1 MAKSGVA
8 TGPGSKKAN
17 VRAALVGLDESAAGI
32 LQDCFKQFGIHTV
45 ALEDDARQRL
55 HKEKFD
61 ACVVKLGN
69 GAEDILQAVRNSPSN
84 SRIVIYGVGKLN
96 QLVAV
101 SKYGV
106 SSVFTEPIGR
116 SSALKIVRATHL
128 LVVHEFRRY
137 VRIPVAIDVR
147 VEMQGRRFSC
157 TSQEISAGGMSL
169 KTTEKLPLGSN
180 LEVAFDLPGMPQVR
194 SRGSVCWLHPGDSL
208 VGVRFDGQDARR
220 VAVKQW
226 IENFLEIS

>member
-1 MAKSGVA
+1 MRLLNSRVAIETRNILPRPATNVGSFTPSAERGATGSAKGLKITSSHDTMETISFLPFSMAKSGVA

-116 SSALKIVRATHL
+116 SSALRSEEHTSELQSPVHL
-128 LVVHEFRRY
+128 VCRL
-137 VRIPVAIDVR
+137 
-147 VEMQGRRFSC
+147 
-157 TSQEISAGGMSL
+157 L
-169 KTTEKLPLGSN
+169 LEK
-180 LEVAFDLPGMPQVR
+180 
-194 SRGSVCWLHPGDSL
+194 
-208 VGVRFDGQDARR
+208 
-220 VAVKQW
+220 K
-226 IENFLEIS
+226 